1 MFQYW
6 NYFSGYFFDEIVYFI
21 NLFCIQRVIMYRFYF
36 NIIVLY
42 MFIIRLIYYVDI
54 VVEGF
59 RYFKLDMFVNVEG
72 Q

>member
-1 MFQYW
+1 
-6 NYFSGYFFDEIVYFI
+6 
-21 NLFCIQRVIMYRFYF
+21 MYRFYF
-36 NIIVLY
+36 NIIILY

-72 Q
+72 

>member
-6 NYFSGYFFDEIVYFI
+6 NYFSGYFFDEIVYLI